1 MNKTINV
8 NIGGRIFSVEEDA
21 FAQLE
26 KYLRTLR
33 SSFEGHQSADE
44 IISDIELR
52 ISELFA
58 ERINES
64 KQVIV
69 IQDVEAVVT
78 IMGKPEDYL
87 DEDDEDEREFTKAK
101 SSKKYEKRVFR
112 DPDGKIIF
120 GVCGGLSA
128 YFGWDPII
136 LRAIFV
142 LTTFVWGTG
151 PLIYIILALI
161 IPKAKT
167 TAEKLQMKGEPVTV
181 DNISKKVNESFS
193 GMKDDI
199 KEFGEKHDIS
209 SESVNSAGKQ
219 IGDVIGDFFEAFGK
233 FLKIIL
239 RVLGKVIGVFL
250 FIGGAFGLMAII
262 TSLIGIDSFAEATGD
277 REFMEFV
284 KAMYTDSPKQGFFI
298 IGCFLTAGIPLIAM
312 LLIGIRL
319 LFTRIKYPGVI
330 AISMVL
336 LWILGMGILTYSGA
350 DLIRHRDTSTEFTQT
365 LPLQLD
371 NTIDTLTLDI
381 EGANSPR
388 IKFRN
393 RFMEGSIFYEGGVT
407 IPWADSTNVLYVGK
421 NRITVRQ
428 SAGKKFLLEVEKYAK
443 GATDKEALMNARE
456 IISHHQVSSDTLK
469 ISPYFVLGDGTRLL
483 SQRTRYTLYVPIGK
497 AVHFATRSEDIIYDI
512 PNVSYTHDRDMIG
525 KTWVM
530 TEEGLKCT
538 SCENRDEDN
547 EETDVDAN
555 IETSTIIIG

>member
-26 KYLRTLR
+26 KYLRAIR
-33 SSFEGHQSADE
+33 ASFEGHQSADE

-52 ISELFA
+52 VSELFA

-69 IQDVEAVVT
+69 IQDVEAVIA

-87 DEDDEDEREFTKAK
+87 EDEDEDEREFTKAK
-101 SSKKYEKRVFR
+101 SSKKYEKRIFR

-128 YFGWDPII
+128 YLGWDPII

-181 DNISKKVNESFS
+181 DNISKKVNESFT

-199 KEFGEKHDIS
+199 KEFGEKHDIN

-219 IGDVIGDFFEAFGK
+219 IGDVIGDFFEALGK
-233 FLKIIL
+233 FLRIIL
-239 RVLGKVIGVFL
+239 RVLGKIVGIL
-250 FIGGAFGLMAII
+250 FFIAGAFGLMAIV

-277 REFMEFV
+277 REFMEVV
-284 KAMYTDSPKQGFFI
+284 KTMYTESPKKGFFM
-298 IGCFLTAGIPLIAM
+298 IGSFLTAGIPLIAM

-319 LFTRIKYPGVI
+319 LFSKIKYSGVI

-336 LWILGMGILTYSGA
+336 LWMVGMGFLTYSGA

-365 LPLQLD
+365 LPLELD
-371 NTIDTLTLDI
+371 SSIDTLTLDI
-381 EGANSPR
+381 EGADLPR
-388 IKFRN
+388 IRFRN

-407 IPWADSTNVLYVGK
+407 IPWADSTNVMYVGK

-443 GATDKEALMNARE
+443 GATEKEALMNARE
-456 IISHHQVSSDTLK
+456 IISHHEVSADSLK
-469 ISPYFVLGDGTRLL
+469 ISPYFVLGDDARLL

-512 PNVSYTHDRDMIG
+512 PNVSYTYDRDMIG

-538 SCENRDEDN
+538 TCQDDN
-547 EETDVDAN
+547 EDTEEDDVDVN
-555 IETSTIIIG
+555 IESSTIIIG